1 MLDIIDASE
10 YSSEIKVLITCSLV
24 ILLDLAF
31 LVFAYF
37 RIKTKVEI
45 IKKEDLTDERISKHN
60 AECFGKRNL
69 EEK

>member
-37 RIKTKVEI
+37 RIKSKVEI
-45 IKKEDLTDERISKHN
+45 IKKEDLTDERIPKHN

>member
-1 MLDIIDASE
+1 MLDIIDA
-10 YSSEIKVLITCSLV
+10 SSEIKVLITCSLV

-37 RIKTKVEI
+37 RIKSKVEI
-45 IKKEDLTDERISKHN
+45 IKEDLTDERIPKHN